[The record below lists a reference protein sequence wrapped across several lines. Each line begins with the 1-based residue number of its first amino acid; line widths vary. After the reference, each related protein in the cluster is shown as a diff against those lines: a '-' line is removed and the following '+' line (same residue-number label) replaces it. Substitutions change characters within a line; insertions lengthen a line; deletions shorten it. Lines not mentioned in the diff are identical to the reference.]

1 MLLAQKMLYML
12 RNLLV
17 MLIGIDE
24 LETDQAPQRLAR
36 LIKSAY
42 GPIAANFLTNFDTF
56 GL

>member
-1 MLLAQKMLYML
+1 ML

-17 MLIGIDE
+17 MMIGIDE
-24 LETDQAPQRLAR
+24 LETVQPASRLAR

-42 GPIAANFLTNFDTF
+42 GPIAVNFLESWNVF